1 VKIFLLLA
9 LLFFATSA
17 RAQVQEPSAD
27 KATDVLYLKN
37 GSVIKGDLI
46 EAIPDGDV
54 KLRLSDGQ
62 IFTFPFQ
69 EVSRF
74 EKSFEKPKAEV
85 ALKDVETKPKPEQYL
100 EIRAGAVSEFERYSN
115 ETDLGLT
122 LLTDLFLPS
131 NVNFFKYMI
140 TAGVV
145 FTSEKSTGVP
155 FGRLRDDRF
164 RFIGLGGIQAESK
177 LSDSESLFATT
188 QLGGGLIQGRG
199 GNSFEPV
206 FSFGAGIKIEPITI
220 TPTVIVTRQ
229 LNFFG
234 GKDWMGFAFVT
245 LGFNLDTE

>member
-1 VKIFLLLA
+1 MKIFLLLA
-9 LLFFATSA
+9 FLFFAISA
-17 RAQVQEPSAD
+17 RAQVQELSAD
-27 KATDVLYLKN
+27 KAIDVLYLKN

-46 EAIPDGDV
+46 EAVPDGDV

-74 EKSFEKPKAEV
+74 EKSFEKPKSEV
-85 ALKDVETKPKPEQYL
+85 AIKDIQTKPEPKQFL
-100 EIRAGAVSEFERYSN
+100 VIRVGTVSEFGRYAN
-115 ETDLGLT
+115 ETELGLT

-131 NVNFFKYMI
+131 NVNFFKYKI
-140 TAGVV
+140 TAGVL
-145 FTSEKSTGVP
+145 FTKEN
-155 FGRLRDDRF
+155 LQNRF
-164 RFIGLGGIQAESK
+164 RYSESGGRFNMLALGGIQAEK
-177 LSDSESLFATT
+177 KISDSGSLFASA
-188 QLGGGLIQGRG
+188 QLGGGLIQGGG

-234 GKDWMGFAFVT
+234 GKDWMGFAFLT